1 MKKLLY
7 IWFIF
12 FTTTVFS
19 QLELS
24 IQKGHSAE
32 VVQLEFSKNNKYL
45 VSLAKNNELII
56 WDLPLEKSISYIKLG
71 EIEKIEG
78 LKFSDDEKILKI
90 KSARTT
96 FIYNISNSKLIDKGI
111 VTGENFRQKTY
122 CFDADNNFE
131 TYIYKGAIKKKKKDK
146 LIRRYKKSVSYANV
160 PFIAFDIDKKHNK
173 LIAVAEN
180 NMIFVFN
187 YATGLKLKEI
197 KAHNSK
203 INDIRF
209 SEDKKFFATTGKDRS
224 IIVWNNET
232 LTIEKRLF
240 SNIYQK
246 KTATFSQDGSN
257 LIIGD
262 ELGNVFKINLSGSFP
277 SIASTSYLHSVNK
290 ILADSYNNVNQY
302 FIVTEDNYIYQKTNI
317 FDAKPIKKYPLVR
330 MAPITHSREYLMEN
344 LAKVYQNPYGQITS
358 FDISPNHYFITYSG
372 QSKNPHI
379 VYADLKS
386 NKKYFLRI
394 PYDYRQW
401 TDVDMI
407 SDNEI
412 ISTFDSS
419 NVIYHWRIKDKQIY
433 LKTDTLPHIIN
444 NFDCINNNEIWVNTK
459 FNGQFIYNLQ
469 SRNLK
474 PILKQEADEVFI
486 RNDVAYIAA
495 TSHSIIV
502 YDINTQKVVHTFMGH
517 KEKITDINI
526 HPKQNLMVSSSND
539 GSVRLW
545 DIQQKKL
552 IVSIFPFKNDDFI
565 FINPDNY
572 YLSSK
577 GALNEIG
584 FKYKGQFFLAEQFD
598 IKFNRPDIIL
608 KELGYKDTL
617 LIAAYKKAYKKRLKK
632 LKFTEEQLNTDFVL
646 PEIEIINL
654 TDVPKQI
661 NDKKL
666 ELKLEIND
674 KKHYLDR
681 LNVWVNDVAIY
692 GTNGID
698 LRTLN
703 SKQVSKQ
710 ITINLISGRNK
721 IQFSVLNQTGAESFK
736 QTLNVIS
743 TVKPQKPNLY
753 IVSIGVSKHKNQLYN
768 LKYAD
773 KDAQE
778 FAQAFS
784 KNNVYQSVNTMVLVN
799 EDVTLK
805 GLEQIKP
812 FLSQAG
818 VNDVVMV
825 FVAGHGVL
833 DDEFNYYF
841 ASYDMN
847 FSKPEQRGIPYEMI
861 EQLLDGIKALKKLLL
876 IDTCH
881 SGELDKEEVEEVDDT
896 EESEQGDIIFRAA
909 GKNVALKD
917 NPLGLKSTNELMK
930 SLFTD
935 LRKGTGATVIS
946 SSGGAEYSLEGGEF
960 ENGLFTYCLLEG
972 LLHKKADLNKDKMI
986 TVSEIQTY
994 VSQKVSELSNGLQ
1007 TPTSRIKNKEMDF
1020 RIW

>member
-1 MKKLLY
+1 MKNLIF
-7 IWFIF
+7 IWLML
-12 FTTTVFS
+12 FTTVVS
-19 QLELS
+19 AQLELS
-24 IQKGHSAE
+24 VQKGHSAE

-56 WDLPLEKSISYIKLG
+56 WDLPLEKSISHIKLG
-71 EIEKIEG
+71 EIEKIQG
-78 LKFSDDEKILKI
+78 LKFSDNEKSLKI

-96 FIYNISNSKLIDKGI
+96 FIYDISNSKLIDKGI
-111 VTGENFRQKTY
+111 VTGEKFRQKDY
-122 CFDADNNFE
+122 YFDAENNFE
-131 TYIYKGAIKKKKKDK
+131 TYIFKGSIKKKKKDK

-160 PFIAFDIDKKHNK
+160 PFIAFDVDKIHNK

-180 NMIFVFN
+180 NMIFVYN
-187 YATGLKLKEI
+187 YATGLKIKEI

-209 SEDKKFFATTGKDRS
+209 SENKKFFATSGKDRS
-224 IIVWNNET
+224 IIIWNTET

-240 SNIYQK
+240 SNIFQK

-257 LIIGD
+257 LMIGD
-262 ELGNVFKINLSGSFP
+262 ELGHIFKINLSGSFP
-277 SIASTSYLHSVNK
+277 SISSQSYLHSVNK
-290 ILADSYNNVNQY
+290 ILADNNSNQY
-302 FIVTEDNYIYQKTNI
+302 FIVTEDNYIYQKNNV
-317 FDAKPIKKYPLVR
+317 FDEKPIKKYPLVR
-330 MAPITHSREYLMEN
+330 MAPLTHSREYLIEN
-344 LAKVYQNPYGQITS
+344 IAKVYQNPYGQITS
-358 FDISPNHYFITYSG
+358 FDLSPNHQFMAYSG
-372 QSKNPHI
+372 KSKNPHI
-379 VYADLKS
+379 VYADLQS

-401 TDVDMI
+401 TDVDMVFN
-407 SDNEI
+407 NEI

-419 NVIYHWRIKDKQIY
+419 NVIYYWKIKDKQFY
-433 LKTDTLPHIIN
+433 LKTDTLPYIIK
-444 NFDCINNNEIWVNTK
+444 NFDCINSNEIWVNTQFK
-459 FNGQFIYNLQ
+459 GQFIYNLQ

-474 PILKQEADEVFI
+474 QVLKQEADEVFI
-486 RNDVAYIAA
+486 KNDFAFIAT
-495 TSHSIIV
+495 TSHSIMV
-502 YDINTQKVVHTFMGH
+502 YDMKTQQVLHTFMGH

-526 HPKQNLMVSSSND
+526 HPNQNLMVSSSDD
-539 GSVRLW
+539 GSVKLW
-545 DIQQKKL
+545 NIRQKKL

-565 FINPDNY
+565 FIDPDNY

-577 GALNEIG
+577 GALDEIG

-608 KELGYKDTL
+608 TELGYKDTL

-632 LKFTEEQLNTDFVL
+632 LNFTEEQLNTDFVL
-646 PEIEIINL
+646 PEVKITNL
-654 TDVPKQI
+654 TQIPKQI
-661 NDKKL
+661 NDNKL
-666 ELKLEIND
+666 ELKLEISD
-674 KKHYLDR
+674 KKHQLDR
-681 LNVWVNDVAIY
+681 LNVWVNDVAVY

-698 LRTLN
+698 LKSEKAKQLFKNITLN
-703 SKQVSKQ
+703 
-710 ITINLISGRNK
+710 LIPGKNK
-721 IQFSVLNQTGAESFK
+721 IQVSVLNQTGAESFK
-736 QTLNVIS
+736 QTLNIIS
-743 TVKPQKPNLY
+743 TTKPKKPNLY
-753 IVSIGVSKHKNQLYN
+753 IVSIGVSKHKNQSYN
-768 LKYAD
+768 LNYAD
-773 KDAQE
+773 KDAKD
-778 FAQAFS
+778 FAQTFTKS
-784 KNNVYQSVNTMVLVN
+784 NVYQSVNALVLVN
-799 EDVTLK
+799 EEVTRK
-805 GLEQIKP
+805 GLEQVKP
-812 FLSQAG
+812 FLAKAG

-847 FSKPEQRGIPYEMI
+847 FDRPEQRGIPYEMI
-861 EQLLDGIKALKKLLL
+861 EKLLDGIIPLKKLLL

-881 SGELDKEEVEEVDDT
+881 SGELDKEEVEEVDEA

-960 ENGLFTYCLLEG
+960 KNGLFTYCLLEG
-972 LLHKKADLNKDKMI
+972 LLHKKADLNKDKII

-1020 RIW
+1020 RVW